1 MQQKDQENAPSPK
14 KHWRQLDFGGVKDN
28 SSPSVVARSAAFKTK
43 AAQQVRLPIEWC
55 LSKSEIDFSIQLY
68 DRQYPIQ

>member
-14 KHWRQLDFGGVKDN
+14 KHWRQLDFGGGKDN

-43 AAQQVRLPIEWC
+43 AAEQVRLPIEW
-55 LSKSEIDFSIQLY
+55 
-68 DRQYPIQ
+68 